1 MNGPVH
7 PRLAM
12 NSLSTASW
20 SLDQDLA
27 LYAELGVTAAAW
39 YVDKLE
45 QHGLDDA
52 IDRIGRSGIR
62 STQVFARGFT
72 LHDRSSWAAD
82 QARIGRALGAAAALG
97 APWVALTAG
106 AAGHLGWDAAADALG
121 EALAPLR
128 HHGVHIAIEPSLP
141 VRVEIGFVHSLRDGV
156 DLAERLD
163 VGTVME
169 CNYVFAERDLA
180 ATLRR
185 AGERLATVQVSDLV
199 PPSTALP
206 DRAVPGDGVIPLAA
220 ILGLAFE
227 AGYRGDVEIEMLGP
241 RIEAEGY
248 DSAVR
253 RAVAAVDRILQELD
267 PR

>member
-1 MNGPVH
+1 MH
-7 PRLAM
+7 PRLAL

-20 SLDQDLA
+20 PLERDLA
-27 LYAELGVTAAAW
+27 LYADLGVGAAAW

-45 QHGLDDA
+45 QHGVDA
-52 IDRIGRSGIR
+52 AVALIAASGIR

-72 LHDRSSWAAD
+72 LHDRTTWAAD
-82 QARIGRALGAAAALG
+82 QARLRRAVELAAELG
-97 APWVALTAG
+97 APWVAVTAG
-106 AAGHLGWDAAADALG
+106 AAGDLDWDDAADALG
-121 EALAPLR
+121 EALVPLR
-128 HHGVHIAIEPSLP
+128 HDTVRLAIEPSLP

-185 AGERLATVQVSDLV
+185 AGDRLATVQVSDLV
-199 PPSTALP
+199 TPSTAIP
-206 DRAVPGDGVIPLAA
+206 DRAVPGDGVIPLRHVV
-220 ILGLAFE
+220 GLALT

-241 RIEAEGY
+241 RIESEGY

-253 RAVAAVDRILQELD
+253 RAVTVVDALLHDLD
-267 PR
+267 PQES